1 MGKKFYCVI
10 HCGLLI
16 EFIYY
21 ERVCNFF
28 LFVDDRD
35 LKTEEKE
42 KTFDKEWLEF
52 VSILL
57 VFKFL
62 NSYLLNHRER
72 IHEGKYRVWHLMW
85 LVALLTCE

>member
-42 KTFDKEWLEF
+42 KTFDKEWLVLF
-52 VSILL
+52 R
-57 VFKFL
+57 F
-62 NSYLLNHRER
+62 
-72 IHEGKYRVWHLMW
+72 
-85 LVALLTCE
+85 C